1 MIKAVLAFE
10 HKQIPATIG
19 VRELNPKRKPHPPLL
34 SPFPASN
41 AAELVRL
48 DEWNMKIVTKLTSW
62 PSNLHRAS
70 INSFGY
76 GGANA
81 HAILES
87 VDSFLPSYNEERK
100 ERTESDPTKLYIL
113 PFSGSTPQSLEAR
126 VLDLG
131 KRFSEGEMYNFGD
144 LCHTLANRRSKLNKK
159 GFLLASEATAR
170 TDFTVEKLITQKV
183 TTPLLEFGFVFS
195 GQGAQWPQMGREM
208 LASSA
213 SFAATIEYMDSVL
226 ATLPEAPSWTIKD
239 ALLEPVATSKVGDA
253 AISQPLCTAI
263 QLGIV
268 KLLRDWG
275 VKPSVVV
282 GHSSGEIAAAYAAG
296 LLTEAQAIIIAY
308 YRGYTVSKITL
319 DGCMAAVGM
328 DAEDADIIIEELSL
342 KSQVCVACVNSPNSV
357 TVSGALQGVNKL
369 MKHLE
374 DKGTFVRQLSTGGK
388 GYHSFLM
395 KEIGAEYERLVGKA
409 LASLRMPLDASDES
423 DERGDEKPVR
433 LFSSVGKRCAA
444 LSTFSRGTDNF
455 LKPDYW
461 RANLENPVQFN
472 TAIKNL
478 AATGSYHL
486 IEIGPH
492 SALQG
497 PIKDIRTFLGVSEN
511 VLPYSFTLLRD
522 KDANVCMKNIAGE
535 LYLIGHAIDFS
546 AVNDMQPSSND
557 TSGASVVQ
565 DLPSYHWTYRELLW
579 KEPRASVELRHR
591 EQVRHELLGSETTAA
606 NGIERCWRNILKP
619 AEVPWLDNHRVSEIC
634 LPSRVIVDNILLS
647 WKAKWSS
654 PRWATS
660 PWEWKPFLKSKD
672 TIWQGPPS
680 HPFPSVTSTS
690 HQH

>member
-1 MIKAVLAFE
+1 
-10 HKQIPATIG
+10 
-19 VRELNPKRKPHPPLL
+19 
-34 SPFPASN
+34 
-41 AAELVRL
+41 
-48 DEWNMKIVTKLTSW
+48 MKIVTKLTSW

-100 ERTESDPTKLYIL
+100 ERTESDPAKVYIL
-113 PFSGSTPQSLEAR
+113 PFSGSTSQSLEAR

-195 GQGAQWPQMGREM
+195 GQGAQWPEMGREL
-208 LASSA
+208 LASYA

-263 QLGIV
+263 QLGVV
-268 KLLRDWG
+268 KLLRDWD

-296 LLTEAQAIIIAY
+296 LLTEAQAIVIAY
-308 YRGYTVSKITL
+308 YRGYTVSKITS

-328 DAEDADIIIEELSL
+328 DAEDADSIIGELSL

-395 KEIGAEYERLVGKA
+395 KEIGAEYERLVSKA
-409 LASLRMPLDASDES
+409 LASLPMPIDASDES
-423 DERGDEKPVR
+423 DEREDEKPVR
-433 LFSSVGKRCAA
+433 LFSSVGKGCDA
-444 LSTFSRGTDNF
+444 LSTFSRGTHHF

-461 RANLENPVQFN
+461 RANLESPVQFN

-511 VLPYSFTLLRD
+511 VLPYSFTLLRG

-535 LYLIGHAIDFS
+535 LYSIGHAIDFS
-546 AVNDMQPSSND
+546 AVNDIQPSSSD
-557 TSGASVVQ
+557 KSSASVVQ

-591 EQVRHELLGSETTAA
+591 EHVRHELLGSETTAA

-619 AEVPWLDNHRVSEIC
+619 AEVPWLDDHRVSETM
-634 LPSRVIVDNILLS
+634 PS
-647 WKAKWSS
+647 
-654 PRWATS
+654 
-660 PWEWKPFLKSKD
+660 LK
-672 TIWQGPPS
+672 G
-680 HPFPSVTSTS
+680 FC
-690 HQH
+690 

>member
-1 MIKAVLAFE
+1 
-10 HKQIPATIG
+10 
-19 VRELNPKRKPHPPLL
+19 
-34 SPFPASN
+34 
-41 AAELVRL
+41 
-48 DEWNMKIVTKLTSW
+48 MKIVTKLTSW

-87 VDSFLPSYNEERK
+87 VDSFLPSYNEARK
-100 ERTESDPTKLYIL
+100 ERTEFDPTKLYIL
-113 PFSGSTPQSLEAR
+113 PFSGSTSQSLEAR

-131 KRFSEGEMYNFGD
+131 KRLSEGEMYNFGD
-144 LCHTLANRRSKLNKK
+144 LCHTLANRRSKLDKK

-170 TDFTVEKLITQKV
+170 TDFTVGKLIPQKSA
-183 TTPLLEFGFVFS
+183 TPLLEFGFVFS
-195 GQGAQWPQMGREM
+195 GQGAQWPQMGRE
-208 LASSA
+208 LLTSYA

-226 ATLPEAPSWTIKD
+226 VTLPEAPSWTIKD
-239 ALLEPVATSKVGDA
+239 ALLEPVATSKVDDA

-328 DAEDADIIIEELSL
+328 DAEAADMIIEELSL
-342 KSQVCVACVNSPNSV
+342 EGQVCVACVNSPNSV
-357 TVSGALQGVNKL
+357 TVSGTLQGVNKL
-369 MKHLE
+369 MEHLE
-374 DKGTFVRQLSTGGK
+374 GKGTFVRQLSTGGK

-395 KEIGAEYERLVGKA
+395 KEIGAEYERLVSKA
-409 LASLRMPLDASDES
+409 LASLPMPLDASDES
-423 DERGDEKPVR
+423 DEREDEKPVR
-433 LFSSVGKRCAA
+433 LFSSVGKSCDA
-444 LSTFSRGTDNF
+444 LSTFSRGTHHF

-461 RANLENPVQFN
+461 RANLESPVQFN

-497 PIKDIRTFLGVSEN
+497 PIKNIRTFLGVSEN
-511 VLPYSFTLLRD
+511 VLPYSFTLSRGQ
-522 KDANVCMKNIAGE
+522 DANVCMKNIAGE

-546 AVNDMQPSSND
+546 AVNDMQPSSSD
-557 TSGASVVQ
+557 KSSASVVQ

-591 EQVRHELLGSETTAA
+591 ENVRHELLGSETTAA

-619 AEVPWLDNHRVSEIC
+619 AEVPWLDDHRVSET
-634 LPSRVIVDNILLS
+634 V
-647 WKAKWSS
+647 
-654 PRWATS
+654 
-660 PWEWKPFLKSKD
+660 PFLKS
-672 TIWQGPPS
+672 
-680 HPFPSVTSTS
+680 FR
-690 HQH
+690 

>member
-1 MIKAVLAFE
+1 
-10 HKQIPATIG
+10 
-19 VRELNPKRKPHPPLL
+19 
-34 SPFPASN
+34 
-41 AAELVRL
+41 
-48 DEWNMKIVTKLTSW
+48 MKIVTKLTSW
-62 PSNLHRAS
+62 PSDLHRAS
-70 INSFGY
+70 VNSFGF

-100 ERTESDPTKLYIL
+100 ERTETDPAKLYIL
-113 PFSGSTPQSLEAR
+113 PFSGSTSQSLEAR
-126 VLDLG
+126 VFDLG

-144 LCHTLANRRSKLNKK
+144 LCHTLANRRSKLDKK

-170 TDFTVEKLITQKV
+170 TDFTIEKLITKKL

-195 GQGAQWPQMGREM
+195 GQGAQWPQMGREL
-208 LASSA
+208 LASYA

-226 ATLPEAPSWTIKD
+226 ATLPESPSWTIKD
-239 ALLEPVATSKVGDA
+239 ALLEPVATSKVDDA

-282 GHSSGEIAAAYAAG
+282 GHSSGEIAAAFAAG

-328 DAEDADIIIEELSL
+328 DAKDADNILEELAL

-374 DKGTFVRQLSTGGK
+374 GKGTFVRQLSTGGK

-395 KEIGAEYERLVGKA
+395 KEIGAEYERLVSKA
-409 LASLRMPLDASDES
+409 LASLPMPLDLSDES
-423 DERGDEKPVR
+423 DKREDEKPIR
-433 LFSSVGKRCAA
+433 LFSSVGKSCDA
-444 LSTFSRGTDNF
+444 LSTFSKATHHF
-455 LKPDYW
+455 LGPEYW

-478 AATGSYHL
+478 AAKGSYHL

-497 PIKDIRTFLGVSEN
+497 PIKQIRTSLGISEN
-511 VLPYSFTLLRD
+511 VLPYSSTLLRG

-535 LYLIGHAIDFS
+535 LYLIGHAVDFS
-546 AVNDMQPSSND
+546 AVNDMQPSSSD
-557 TSGASVVQ
+557 TSSPSVVQ

-591 EQVRHELLGSETTAA
+591 QNVRHELLGSETTAA

-619 AEVPWLDNHRVSEIC
+619 AEVPWLDDHRVSETI
-634 LPSRVIVDNILLS
+634 PSLRS
-647 WKAKWSS
+647 
-654 PRWATS
+654 
-660 PWEWKPFLKSKD
+660 FC
-672 TIWQGPPS
+672 
-680 HPFPSVTSTS
+680 
-690 HQH
+690 